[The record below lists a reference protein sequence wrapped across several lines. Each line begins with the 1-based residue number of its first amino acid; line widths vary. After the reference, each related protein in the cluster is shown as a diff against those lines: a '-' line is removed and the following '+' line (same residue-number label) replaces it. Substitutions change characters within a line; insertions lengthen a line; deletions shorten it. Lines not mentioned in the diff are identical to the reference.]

1 VKDAGKVA
9 PSETRSDSAR
19 AEATQDRQ
27 EDSDLPTRAETEP
40 TLAFAGNQT
49 FPTVDRDAETIAM
62 SEATTD
68 NIDPHATAAFA
79 LPTLDSK
86 DPSHDLKL
94 TQPKSLKTLSTAAP
108 IQDGPFIGEIGDYL
122 LIQQIGRGGM
132 GVVYKAY
139 QKKVGRTVALK
150 VIAAGS
156 LCAPEDI
163 ARFHDEATAAGRLNH
178 SGIVPVYDAGEHNG
192 THYFSMAYIEGESL
206 AAYVGR
212 DKPRLPPRKV
222 AKLIAQVCRAVQYA
236 HDRAVIHRDIKPANI
251 MVDKSGQPLLTDFGL
266 AKLIGNEGL
275 TMTGQV
281 MGTPNYMAPEQ
292 ARGAQ
297 ELISTRTDVYS
308 LGATLYA
315 LLAGIPAFVG
325 KNLIETL
332 RKVESAAPTPLAFKG
347 SPVPLDLWTICEKCL
362 AKNPDDRYESAGAL
376 ADDLERFLNGFPIA
390 ARAVGPFTRLQ
401 RWCARNPVTAALIA
415 GIAATLVIATIV
427 SVNFGVRAQASQAR
441 AEENLTMIE
450 QLLEEVLG
458 MSESKLADVPGT
470 QHIREELL
478 ATAQKY
484 YDDLNAKQQVSPAAV
499 TRAAFSLGRMQASLR
514 QYEEARKS
522 FDEVLAYQAQ
532 QVAAQPSDAELAMAL
547 ARTHYEY
554 AKLGERI
561 WNERDLTAPDEEAR
575 AGLADMLTHAGKC
588 TTWRA
593 QAHNL
598 APENRA
604 YARLLANATM
614 GLGLAQLEQQQLDKQ
629 VAHFDEAEELIESSQ
644 AMREKLIAVK
654 QDDGAVQADLARG
667 YIALADLR
675 VAEAQAPTEAAALD
689 EAIDLRKQAIAVFEN
704 LPAEA
709 ITMDTRFD
717 LANCYQSCGSDY
729 ANGGDYE
736 QAEEYFIKM
745 GETLQPELLSN
756 PGVYK
761 LRKGVADAQ
770 YNLAQIALIQ
780 SDTTGLDYIYDCQK
794 NLVNA
799 LIVDPRNHDAIQ
811 LMLDYTTNM
820 VDLLVQADS
829 YPEAIRALEDAKTLL
844 NEAKSSSAD
853 IEFIESTVNDID
865 QRIEDLRKQ
874 RNAEERTA

>member
-1 VKDAGKVA
+1 MSDQPGKNAEKPDPQGVKL
-9 PSETRSDSAR
+9 T
-19 AEATQDRQ
+19 
-27 EDSDLPTRAETEP
+27 
-40 TLAFAGNQT
+40 GNQT
-49 FPTVDRDAETIAM
+49 YPEVDRDAETIAM
-62 SEATTD
+62 TEATTD
-68 NIDPHATAAFA
+68 NIDPHATAALA
-79 LPTLDSK
+79 LPTLDSNN
-86 DPSHDLKL
+86 PSLDLKL

-108 IQDGPFIGEIGDYL
+108 IQDGPYIGEIGDYL
-122 LIQQIGRGGM
+122 LIKQIGRGGM

-156 LCAPEDI
+156 LCALEDI

-178 SGIVPVYDAGEHNG
+178 SGIVQVYDAGEHDG

-212 DKPRLPPRKV
+212 DKPRLAPRKV
-222 AKLIAQVCRAVQYA
+222 AKLIEQVCRAVQYA
-236 HDRAVIHRDIKPANI
+236 HNRAVIHRDIKPANI

-297 ELISTRTDVYS
+297 DLISTRTDVYS

-415 GIAATLVIATIV
+415 GIAATLVVATIV
-427 SVNFGVRAQASQAR
+427 SVNFGIQAQAEQVR
-441 AEENLTMIE
+441 AEENLAMIE
-450 QLLEEVLG
+450 QILEEVLS
-458 MSESKLADVPGT
+458 MSESKLAEVPGT
-470 QHIREELL
+470 QLVREELL
-478 ATAQKY
+478 ATAQGY
-484 YDDLNAKQQVSPAAV
+484 YDDLNAKQQVSPEAV
-499 TRAAFSLGRMQASLR
+499 ARAAFSLGRMQASLR
-514 QYEEARKS
+514 RYDDARKS
-522 FDEVLAYQAQ
+522 FEEVLGYQEQ
-532 QVAAQPSDAELAMAL
+532 QAAAQPGNAELAMAL

-561 WNERDLTAPDEEAR
+561 WNERDLTTPAEGAR
-575 AGLADMLTHAGKC
+575 AGLADMLEHAGKC
-588 TTWRA
+588 TLWRA
-593 QAHNL
+593 QAHDL
-598 APENRA
+598 EPENRV

-614 GLGLAQLEQQQLDKQ
+614 GLGLARLEQQQFDKQ
-629 VAHFDEAEELIESSQ
+629 VAHFDEAEKLINSSQ
-644 AMREKLIAVK
+644 AMRHDLIAAQK
-654 QDDGAVQADLARG
+654 EDGAVQADLARG
-667 YIALADLR
+667 YIALADLH
-675 VAEAQAPTEAAALD
+675 VAKGQTPEVDQVRFDKAHFDQ
-689 EAIDLRKQAIAVFEN
+689 AIDLRKQAIEVFEN
-704 LPAEA
+704 LPDQAVN
-709 ITMDTRFD
+709 MDTRFD
-717 LANCYQSCGSDY
+717 LANCYQACGSDY
-729 ANGGDYE
+729 AKVGDYE
-736 QAEEYFIKM
+736 QAEEHFIKM

-780 SDTTGLDYIYDCQK
+780 SDNTGLDYIYDCQK
-794 NLVNA
+794 NLVNG
-799 LIVDPRNHDAIQ
+799 LIVDPRNHDAIN
-811 LMLDYTTNM
+811 LMLDYTKNM
-820 VDLLVQADS
+820 VDLLVKADS
-829 YPEAIRALEDAKTLL
+829 YPEAIRVLEDAKTLL

-853 IEFIESTVNDID
+853 IQFIEFTVERLD
-865 QRIEDLRKQ
+865 QRIEVLRKQ
-874 RNAEERTA
+874 SNAEERTA